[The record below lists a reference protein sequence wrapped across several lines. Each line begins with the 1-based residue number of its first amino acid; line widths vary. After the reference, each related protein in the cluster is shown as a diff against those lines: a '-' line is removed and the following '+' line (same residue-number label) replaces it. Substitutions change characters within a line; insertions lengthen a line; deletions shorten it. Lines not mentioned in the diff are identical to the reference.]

1 MAQRQKIEDPASH
14 ETWNRGTIIFMVGS
28 AYPSPP
34 TVTSQVTPMVM
45 TLSKF
50 TEVLRLNE
58 ADSKAYESID
68 WNEQRVAATDRELRG
83 VCWL

>member
-1 MAQRQKIEDPASH
+1 
-14 ETWNRGTIIFMVGS
+14 MVGS

-34 TVTSQVTPMVM
+34 NVTSQVTPMVM

-83 VCWL
+83 VCWLWGDYEEEEEKEGEEGGGGE